1 MHSTSLKIEHTDKK
15 KIIKIHT
22 MYIKWMPIF
31 FYGKEFTNIGSI
43 GIKDKKKK
51 ASRITNIKCKLGE
64 GGRGWRFG
72 D

>member
-1 MHSTSLKIEHTDKK
+1 
-15 KIIKIHT
+15 

-64 GGRGWRFG
+64 GGGEVG

>member
-1 MHSTSLKIEHTDKK
+1 MLKTISEYITFQLLTSSMHSTSLKIEHTDNK

-51 ASRITNIKCKLGE
+51 PPE
-64 GGRGWRFG
+64 
-72 D
+72 

>member
-22 MYIKWMPIF
+22 MYIIWMPIF

-43 GIKDKKKK
+43 GLKDKKTPPELLILNANWGKGG
-51 ASRITNIKCKLGE
+51 GE
-64 GGRGWRFG
+64 VG

>member
-1 MHSTSLKIEHTDKK
+1 
-15 KIIKIHT
+15 

-43 GIKDKKKK
+43 GLKDQKKKK
-51 ASRITNIKCKLGE
+51 KPPELIILNANWGKGGE
-64 GGRGWRFG
+64 VG

>member
-15 KIIKIHT
+15 KKIKIHT
-22 MYIKWMPIF
+22 MYIIWMPIF

-51 ASRITNIKCKLGE
+51 PPE
-64 GGRGWRFG
+64 
-72 D
+72 